1 MKFRFLLILVAI
13 ISVPVI
19 IWAQG
24 NFSTSLHS
32 TREGKATAYNKE
44 NGGMELLTGIELD
57 QLPCKSCHA
66 ENYPDGT
73 PVDNNAYKH
82 SCRDCHNTADN
93 NSVSEGTCLSCHSR
107 KIAETNMYPNHENP
121 HTEHGMKCW
130 SCHQPSE
137 LHGDDGVQYASM
149 LAEGAIK
156 AKCTNCHS
164 VNNLPSNTAHS
175 IHGKSDKFECQA
187 CHVKAVVQCQNCH
200 IESVIEG
207 HIKRANTQTKDF
219 QMLVK
224 RRGKYTSGSFMTH
237 VYDGKT
243 NVIIAPLTGH
253 LIDKDGKSCGDC
265 HFNKGGTNKAIKSYN
280 ETGEIKMLSYN
291 EASHK
296 LENMTGVIPLPLDWD
311 KTLKFDFADYEG
323 DPTTSTDQTQWTFL
337 TNRIDNAHLF
347 YAEPLTADEMTKLG
361 FTREPNSVPEYQN
374 SVFSLYQNYPNPVT
388 NNTQI
393 KFRLN
398 KRAQVSLNI
407 YDMEGK
413 LIKSLIN
420 NEMNPNEYA
429 PSIDMSGLPQGT
441 YIYKLQADEYSKTL
455 KMVVKR

>member
-1 MKFRFLLILVAI
+1 MKGRFLLILLAL
-13 ISVPVI
+13 ISLPVLM
-19 IWAQG
+19 WSQG

-32 TREGKATAYNKE
+32 TREGKATAYDKE
-44 NGGMELLTGIELD
+44 NGGMELLTGIELN

-73 PVDNNAYKH
+73 PVDNATYAP

-93 NSVSEGTCLSCHSR
+93 NSVSESTCLNCHSR
-107 KIAETNMYPNHENP
+107 KTAETAMYPNHENP

-130 SCHQPSE
+130 SCHQPAE
-137 LHGDDGVQYASM
+137 LHGNDGVEYASM

-156 AKCTNCHS
+156 AKCTNCHNE
-164 VNNLPSNTAHS
+164 NNLPSNTAHNMHATS
-175 IHGKSDKFECQA
+175 GKFECQA

-237 VYDGKT
+237 VYNGKT

-253 LIDKDGKSCGDC
+253 LIDEHGKQCSDC
-265 HFNKGGTNKAIKSYN
+265 HHNMGGSNKAIQSYN
-280 ETGEIKMLSYN
+280 ETGEIKMLTYN
-291 EASHK
+291 EDTHK

-311 KTLKFDFADYEG
+311 KTLKYDFSDYEG
-323 DPTTSTDQTQWTFL
+323 DATAATDVTKWTYIGSQ
-337 TNRIDNAHLF
+337 IDNAHLF
-347 YAEPLTADEMTKLG
+347 YAEPLTAAEMEKVG
-361 FTREPNSVPEYQN
+361 FTRKPNSVVEHEN
-374 SVFSLYQNYPNPVT
+374 AMFSLFQNYPNPMVDR
-388 NNTQI
+388 TQI
-393 KFRLN
+393 KFKLN
-398 KRAQVSLNI
+398 KRAHVSLKIFDLN
-407 YDMEGK
+407 GK
-413 LIKSLIN
+413 LLITVID

-429 PSIDMSGLPQGT
+429 PAVDMSAFPQGT
-441 YIYKLQADEYSKTL
+441 YIYQLTADEYSKTM
-455 KMVVKR
+455 KMIVQK